1 VPTEVVPEPRGLAEP
16 EVPLTL
22 KRNAG
27 AGRVH
32 GNGRQLA
39 GLLLDQQRH
48 RRADRTDQCGCRF
61 RHPKRGR
68 QDGHIVPNVELGH
81 GRSRQTR
88 RVHQVGTNLE
98 NGRLSH
104 APSLPD
110 RAQAPRYSRPRD
122 GTNERVKTRLPF
134 VALLLGVLS
143 TVCLVLPWVRVGSRD
158 RSSIDLIGS
167 AGALDIIEGA
177 TKAIVVLLWFLLP
190 VLVAAAMLSLAAG
203 RIRLLGW
210 LLLPLG
216 LILGAIVL
224 LLLIVAGDVVVWG
237 AWLSA
242 AFAVGASAS
251 AIMVLVGQREG
262 TR

>member
-1 VPTEVVPEPRGLAEP
+1 M
-16 EVPLTL
+16 
-22 KRNAG
+22 
-27 AGRVH
+27 
-32 GNGRQLA
+32 
-39 GLLLDQQRH
+39 
-48 RRADRTDQCGCRF
+48 
-61 RHPKRGR
+61 
-68 QDGHIVPNVELGH
+68 
-81 GRSRQTR
+81 
-88 RVHQVGTNLE
+88 
-98 NGRLSH
+98 
-104 APSLPD
+104 
-110 RAQAPRYSRPRD
+110 
-122 GTNERVKTRLPF
+122 KTRLPF

-143 TVCLVLPWVRVGSRD
+143 TICLVLPWVRVGSRD
-158 RSSIDLIGS
+158 RSSIDMIGS

-210 LLLPLG
+210 LLVPLG

-251 AIMVLVGQREG
+251 AIMVLVGEREG

>member
-1 VPTEVVPEPRGLAEP
+1 M
-16 EVPLTL
+16 
-22 KRNAG
+22 
-27 AGRVH
+27 
-32 GNGRQLA
+32 
-39 GLLLDQQRH
+39 
-48 RRADRTDQCGCRF
+48 
-61 RHPKRGR
+61 
-68 QDGHIVPNVELGH
+68 
-81 GRSRQTR
+81 
-88 RVHQVGTNLE
+88 
-98 NGRLSH
+98 
-104 APSLPD
+104 
-110 RAQAPRYSRPRD
+110 
-122 GTNERVKTRLPF
+122 KTRLPF

>member
-1 VPTEVVPEPRGLAEP
+1 M
-16 EVPLTL
+16 
-22 KRNAG
+22 
-27 AGRVH
+27 
-32 GNGRQLA
+32 
-39 GLLLDQQRH
+39 
-48 RRADRTDQCGCRF
+48 
-61 RHPKRGR
+61 
-68 QDGHIVPNVELGH
+68 
-81 GRSRQTR
+81 
-88 RVHQVGTNLE
+88 
-98 NGRLSH
+98 
-104 APSLPD
+104 
-110 RAQAPRYSRPRD
+110 
-122 GTNERVKTRLPF
+122 KTRLPF

-143 TVCLVLPWVRVGSRD
+143 TICLVLPWVRVGSRD
-158 RSSIDLIGS
+158 RSSIDMIGS

-210 LLLPLG
+210 LLVPLG

-224 LLLIVAGDVVVWG
+224 LLLIVAGDVVIWG

-251 AIMVLVGQREG
+251 AIMVLVGEREG

>member
-1 VPTEVVPEPRGLAEP
+1 
-16 EVPLTL
+16 
-22 KRNAG
+22 
-27 AGRVH
+27 
-32 GNGRQLA
+32 
-39 GLLLDQQRH
+39 
-48 RRADRTDQCGCRF
+48 
-61 RHPKRGR
+61 
-68 QDGHIVPNVELGH
+68 
-81 GRSRQTR
+81 
-88 RVHQVGTNLE
+88 
-98 NGRLSH
+98 
-104 APSLPD
+104 
-110 RAQAPRYSRPRD
+110 
-122 GTNERVKTRLPF
+122 VKTRLPF